1 MLKLGILG
9 AGHIAEKLAGVY
21 NFLRNDIEPYAVASR
36 TIEKAQAIADKFNF
50 RKAYGSYDE
59 ILSDPEVDVVYVA
72 TPHSHHY
79 EHMLMCI
86 EHGKHILCEK
96 PFTVNERQAK
106 IIFEKA
112 KERGLFVCEA
122 MWTRFM
128 PCVKR
133 IREILSSGELGEPRY
148 IEASFCVP
156 ISWKERMALPELA
169 GGALLDLGIYPL
181 NYAMLYFG
189 ETPVK
194 ITSTAALT
202 EKGVDEHSSFTLQ
215 YADGRI
221 AMLGT
226 SMTAF
231 GGAPARI
238 ACTKGCIICEKL
250 LQCEEII
257 IDNGKGVV
265 RKENFPFDYNGYEYE
280 IRSVIKAIEAGKS
293 ETEETPWSTT
303 LNELR
308 IMDTLRAQWGVKY
321 PFE

>member
-9 AGHIAEKLAGVY
+9 AGHIATKLAGVY
-21 NFLRNDIEPYAVASR
+21 NFLRNEVEPYAIASR
-36 TIEKAQAIADKFNF
+36 SIEKAEALVEKFSF
-50 RKAYGSYDE
+50 QKAYGSYE
-59 ILSDPEVDVVYVA
+59 ELLSDPKVDVVYIA

-79 EHMLMCI
+79 EQMRMCI

-96 PFTVNERQAK
+96 PFTVNEQQAR
-106 IIFEKA
+106 IIFDKA

-122 MWTRFM
+122 VWTRFM

-133 IREILSSGELGEPRY
+133 IREIMESGELGEPRY

-156 ISWKERMALPELA
+156 VSGKERMSTPELA

-189 ETPVK
+189 ENPTR
-194 ITSTAALT
+194 ITSAAVLT
-202 EKGVDEHSSFTLQ
+202 DKGVDEQETFTLQ

-221 AMLGT
+221 AMLGS
-226 SMTAF
+226 SMTVL

-238 ACTKGCIICEKL
+238 SCTKGRIVCEKL
-250 LQCEEII
+250 LLCEEII
-257 IDNGKGVV
+257 IEDGSGVL
-265 RKENFPFDYNGYEYE
+265 RKEQFPFEYNGYEYE
-280 IRSVIKAIEAGKS
+280 IRAVIKAIEAGKC

-308 IMDTLRAQWGVKY
+308 IMDALRAQWGVKY

>member
-9 AGHIAEKLAGVY
+9 AGHIATKLAGVY
-21 NFLRNDIEPYAVASR
+21 DFLRNEIEPYAIASR
-36 TIEKAQAIADKFNF
+36 SIEKAQALVEKFNF
-50 RKAYGSYDE
+50 KKAYGLYDE
-59 ILSDPEVDVVYVA
+59 LLSDPEVDIIYIA
-72 TPHSHHY
+72 TPHPCHY
-79 EHMLMCI
+79 EQMLMCI

-96 PFTVNERQAK
+96 PFTVNEKQAR
-106 IIFEKA
+106 IVFEKA

-122 MWTRFM
+122 VWTRFM

-133 IREILSSGELGEPRY
+133 IREILASGELGDPRY

-156 ISWKERMALPELA
+156 IIGKERMVRPELA

-189 ETPVK
+189 EDPVK
-194 ITSTAALT
+194 ISGAAILT
-202 EKGVDEHSSFTLQ
+202 ENGVDDQETFSLE
-215 YADGRI
+215 YADGRM
-221 AMLGT
+221 AMLGS

-238 ACTKGCIICEKL
+238 SCTKGRIVCEKL
-250 LQCEEII
+250 LLCEEII
-257 IDNGKGVV
+257 LEDGNGVI
-265 RKENFPFDYNGYEYE
+265 RKEQFPFDYNGYEYE
-280 IRSVIKAIEAGKS
+280 IRAAVKAIEEGKC

>member
-9 AGHIAEKLAGVY
+9 AGHIATKLAGVY
-21 NFLRNDIEPYAVASR
+21 DFLRNEIEPYAIASR
-36 TIEKAQAIADKFNF
+36 SIEKAEALVEKFNF
-50 RKAYGSYDE
+50 QKAYGSYE
-59 ILSDPEVDVVYVA
+59 ELLSDPEVDVVYIA
-72 TPHSHHY
+72 TPHSHHF
-79 EHMLMCI
+79 EQMLMCI

-96 PFTVNERQAK
+96 PFTVNEQQAR
-106 IIFEKA
+106 IIFDKA

-122 MWTRFM
+122 VWTRFM

-133 IREILSSGELGEPRY
+133 IREIMESGELGEPRY

-156 ISWKERMALPELA
+156 VSGKERMATPELA

-189 ETPVK
+189 EHPIK
-194 ITSTAALT
+194 ISGTAVLT
-202 EKGVDEHSSFTLQ
+202 ENGVDEQETFTLE
-215 YADGRI
+215 YADGRM
-221 AMLGT
+221 AMLGS
-226 SMTAF
+226 SMTAL

-238 ACTKGCIICEKL
+238 SCTKGRIVCEKL
-250 LQCEEII
+250 LLCEEII
-257 IDNGKGVV
+257 IEDGSGVL
-265 RKENFPFDYNGYEYE
+265 RKEQFPFEYNGYEYE
-280 IRSVIKAIEAGKS
+280 IRAVIKAIEAGKC

-308 IMDTLRAQWGVKY
+308 IMDALRAQWGVKY

>member
-9 AGHIAEKLAGVY
+9 AGHIATKLAGVFD
-21 NFLRNDIEPYAVASR
+21 FLRNEIVPYAVASR
-36 TIEKAQAIADKFNF
+36 TIEKAQAIAEKFNF
-50 RKAYGSYDE
+50 TRAYGSYE
-59 ILSDPEVDVVYVA
+59 ELLSDPEVDVIYIA

-79 EHMLMCI
+79 EQMLMCL

-96 PFTVNERQAK
+96 PFTVNRRQAE
-106 IIFEKA
+106 IVFDKA
-112 KERGLFVCEA
+112 KRTNRFVCEA
-122 MWTRFM
+122 VWTRFM

-133 IREILSSGELGEPRY
+133 IREILASGELGDPRY

-156 ISWKERMALPELA
+156 VGGKERMARPELA

-189 ETPVK
+189 EAPKK
-194 ITSTAALT
+194 IVSTAVLT
-202 EKGVDEHSSFTLQ
+202 GLGVDEQETFTLE
-215 YADGRI
+215 YADGRM
-221 AMLGT
+221 AMLGS

-238 ACTKGCIICEKL
+238 SCTKGRIVCEKL

-257 IDNGKGVV
+257 LEDGNGVI
-265 RKENFPFDYNGYEYE
+265 RKEAFPFDYNGYEYE
-280 IRSVIKAIEAGKS
+280 IRSMIKAIEEGKC

-303 LNELR
+303 LNELQ

>member
-1 MLKLGILG
+1 
-9 AGHIAEKLAGVY
+9 
-21 NFLRNDIEPYAVASR
+21 
-36 TIEKAQAIADKFNF
+36 
-50 RKAYGSYDE
+50 
-59 ILSDPEVDVVYVA
+59 
-72 TPHSHHY
+72 
-79 EHMLMCI
+79 
-86 EHGKHILCEK
+86 
-96 PFTVNERQAK
+96 
-106 IIFEKA
+106 
-112 KERGLFVCEA
+112 
-122 MWTRFM
+122 
-128 PCVKR
+128 
-133 IREILSSGELGEPRY
+133 
-148 IEASFCVP
+148 
-156 ISWKERMALPELA
+156 
-169 GGALLDLGIYPL
+169 
-181 NYAMLYFG
+181 MLYFG

-194 ITSTAALT
+194 ITSAAALT

-221 AMLGT
+221 ALLGT

-231 GGAPARI
+231 GGASARI

-257 IDNGKGVV
+257 IDNGNGVV